1 MLLLRIAEIIKL
13 RCKNIQKVYM
23 DNKNNDNLTDNI
35 ADKVIDGY
43 IKPHLKHSRRR
54 KGQINVNDD
63 DRFSPDIG
71 TGLSGDQIA
80 LRIAQGLTNEK
91 EKTYSKT
98 YFQIITSN
106 LFTFFNL
113 LCVLCVVALV
123 VARERVLSNY
133 FFVIVYAMNLIIGI
147 SQEIRAK
154 ISIEKLSILNQPTTT
169 ALRNG
174 KLSKIPVTDVVLDDV
189 IKVSVGDQICVDGT
203 ILKGYVEV
211 NESMLTGESRPV
223 KKKNGDV
230 LLSGSYIVGGNAF
243 IVADKVGE
251 KRYIQRLSAKA
262 KKYQSPHSELMITLN
277 WIIKIIGILI
287 VPITAGV
294 LYTNYRA
301 IAEHNNPL
309 FYLNGKLTAEGIVQ
323 MVSSTTS
330 VVIGM
335 IPSGMLLLTTLAL
348 AVGVIRLANRHTSVQ
363 DMYSLEMLARVDVL
377 CLDKT
382 GTITDGRMQVTDY
395 NLFDTTYE
403 FTINDIVASM
413 QAALGDNNTT
423 ARALKNYFGSTPK
436 LIAKNII
443 PFSSEKK
450 YSAVSFMSGMKDVGT
465 FILGAP
471 EFVFEGKGLNEA
483 IAKQIDHY
491 TSMGQR
497 VLMLAKSDKMISDD
511 RIPKNIEPF
520 AIIMLSD
527 NIRRDAI
534 KTIEWFK
541 KNDVAIKVISGDNPL
556 TVSEV
561 ARRAGVDGAD
571 KFVSLEGLSKREV
584 INIANK
590 YNVFGRV
597 TPDQKALLIKSMKSA
612 GHTVAMTGDG
622 VNDILAMKESDCSI
636 TVATGSD
643 ATKNIAHIVLMDN
656 NFNSIPYVVGEGRR
670 VINNIEKSSSLFL
683 MKTIFTMVLAIVSI
697 IGGNLFPFKS
707 NMMTLLEFVVIGFG
721 SFALSMQ
728 PNTNKV
734 KGKFIGYL
742 FSHALPGATILLF
755 NVLAFQLIKS
765 FGINF
770 NEITPKM
777 YDTLLVA
784 ALTFGGTAYFVIIC
798 KPYDMYKTIVT
809 AIIMTSC
816 FVLMVFVMPT
826 LFKDLP
832 NLLTGFKE
840 GNWKFIAIL
849 ICLIQFDSIIGK
861 VMTFCF
867 ERINKFLE
875 KNHVTVLSPLD

>member
-1 MLLLRIAEIIKL
+1 
-13 RCKNIQKVYM
+13 
-23 DNKNNDNLTDNI
+23 
-35 ADKVIDGY
+35 
-43 IKPHLKHSRRR
+43 
-54 KGQINVNDD
+54 
-63 DRFSPDIG
+63 
-71 TGLSGDQIA
+71 
-80 LRIAQGLTNEK
+80 
-91 EKTYSKT
+91 
-98 YFQIITSN
+98 
-106 LFTFFNL
+106 
-113 LCVLCVVALV
+113 
-123 VARERVLSNY
+123 
-133 FFVIVYAMNLIIGI
+133 
-147 SQEIRAK
+147 
-154 ISIEKLSILNQPTTT
+154 
-169 ALRNG
+169 
-174 KLSKIPVTDVVLDDV
+174 
-189 IKVSVGDQICVDGT
+189 
-203 ILKGYVEV
+203 
-211 NESMLTGESRPV
+211 MLTGESVPV
-223 KKKNGDV
+223 KKKVGDRV
-230 LLSGSYIVGGNAF
+230 LAGSFVVSGNAL

-251 KRYIQRLSAKA
+251 SRYIQQLSAKA
-262 KKYQSPHSELMITLN
+262 KKYKKPSSELMSTLT
-277 WIIKIIGILI
+277 WIIRVIGILI
-287 VPITAGV
+287 IPISIGV
-294 LYTNYRA
+294 LLTNKA
-301 IAEHNNPL
+301 VLIANPISRDDKI
-309 FYLNGKLTAEGIVQ
+309 YAVAGKLTQLGVVE
-323 MVSSTTS
+323 MVKRTTS
-330 VVIGM
+330 VVLGM
-335 IPSGMLLLTTLAL
+335 IPSGMFLLTTLAL
-348 AVGVIRLANRHTSVQ
+348 AVGVIRLAGKNTSVQ
-363 DMYSLEMLARVDVL
+363 DMYALEMLARVDVL

-382 GTITDGRMQVTDY
+382 GTITDGRMKVSNCVLFKSDY
-395 NLFDTTYE
+395 KYS
-403 FTINDIVASM
+403 INDIVSSM
-413 QAALGDNNTT
+413 QYALEDNNQTST
-423 ARALKNYFGSTPK
+423 ALRAYFGSEKK
-436 LIAKNII
+436 LVAIKTI
-443 PFSSEKK
+443 PFSSARK
-450 YSAVSFMSGMKDVGT
+450 YSAVSFSDGISAVGS
-465 FILGAP
+465 FALGAP
-471 EFVFEGKGLNEA
+471 EFILPKSA
-483 IAKQIDHY
+483 IPRGVSSQIKHY
-491 TSMGQR
+491 TAMGQR
-497 VLMLAKSDKMISDD
+497 VLMLAHSEKPIIGDQLPSDMK
-511 RIPKNIEPF
+511 PF
-520 AIIMLSD
+520 AIITLSD

-534 KTIEWFK
+534 QTIEWFK